1 MHEHA
6 AEFRRCLNDCDVAA
20 LRRLWS
26 HCFPHLPQPRTDLQ
40 ALIILHRARTEANSS
55 PLRLRAYSHRW
66 LEDNGHQSGLPDH
79 LKPAAER
86 IYPKIVD
93 AVGISVRSLSSRLAA
108 EAKAIQGVMS
118 DAVAEAY
125 ADGRKEPEFVKKRMM
140 EARERFLKS
149 A

>member
-6 AEFRRCLNDCDVAA
+6 AEFRRCLNDCDVVG

-79 LKPAAER
+79 LKPSAER
-86 IYPKIVD
+86 MYPKIVS
-93 AVGISVRSLSSRLAA
+93 AVGIAVQSLWRPAD
-108 EAKAIQGVMS
+108 EVKAIEAAMS
-118 DAVAEAY
+118 NAVAEAY
-125 ADGRKEPEFVKKRMM
+125 ADGKKDPEFVTQRMK

>member
-1 MHEHA
+1 MHQHA

-20 LRRLWS
+20 LRKLWL
-26 HCFPHLPQPRTDLQ
+26 HCFPHLPQPETDLQ
-40 ALIILHRARTEANSS
+40 ATIILHRARTEAESV

-86 IYPKIVD
+86 IYPKIVS
-93 AVGISVRSLSSRLAA
+93 AVGIAVQPFRLSADV
-108 EAKAIQGVMS
+108 AKGVERAMS
-118 DAVAEAY
+118 DAVADAY
-125 ADGRKEPEFVKKRMM
+125 AEGNKDPVFVSKRMK
-140 EARERFLKS
+140 EARAKFLRG

>member
-1 MHEHA
+1 MHPHA
-6 AEFRRCLNDCDVAA
+6 AEFRRCLDDCDVVA
-20 LRRLWS
+20 LRQLWA
-26 HCFPHLPQPRTDLQ
+26 HCFPHLPQPRTDVG

-55 PLRLRAYSHRW
+55 SLKKWAYSHRW

-93 AVGISVRSLSSRLAA
+93 AVGISVRSLSRRHRE
-108 EAKAIQGVMS
+108 EARALQSVMS
-118 DAVAEAY
+118 DAVADAY
-125 ADGRKEPEFVKKRMM
+125 ADGRKDPVFVKARMM
-140 EARERFLKS
+140 EAREKILKT